1 MTGTS
6 DERKPFRHM
15 SDKPFRYTSDK
26 IPNEAAHIISMR
38 IDTFRWREGGPSW
51 DVLRLDLLHPVVSGN
66 KPFKLQPFL
75 SRARAEGRT
84 GVLTFGGPYSN
95 HIHATA
101 FAAAEAGMRSMGF
114 IRGEK
119 DASPSPTLRDAE
131 AWGMQLIYTDRESY
145 RLSRRL
151 SVSELETRHPSWLP
165 IPEGGFSAEGALGAM
180 GILDGVPTHA
190 YDRIVCACGTG
201 TMAAGLRMAADPETK
216 ITGIPVLKG
225 HHGLSA
231 DILSLVPE
239 KAFTG
244 NLEIIEGYD
253 FGGYARKTERLLE
266 FMMRFHQ
273 ASSIPT
279 DFVYTAKLMYAID
292 DLFRNGSIGT
302 NERVLAIHSGGLQGN
317 RSLPKHLLPFS

>member
-1 MTGTS
+1 
-6 DERKPFRHM
+6 
-15 SDKPFRYTSDK
+15 
-26 IPNEAAHIISMR
+26 
-38 IDTFRWREGGPSW
+38 
-51 DVLRLDLLHPVVSGN
+51 VLRLDLLHPVVSGN

-101 FAAAEAGMRSMGF
+101 FAAAEAGMRSMGI
-114 IRGEK
+114 IRGES
-119 DASPSPTLRDAE
+119 AATPSPTLRDAE
-131 AWGMQLIYTDRESY
+131 AWGMQLVYMERESY
-145 RLSRRL
+145 RRQRRL
-151 SVSELETRHPSWLP
+151 SDTELRARYADWMP
-165 IPEGGFSAEGALGAM
+165 IPEGGCSAEGALGAM

-231 DILSLVPE
+231 DILSLIPE
-239 KAFTG
+239 KSFTG

-266 FMMRFHQ
+266 FMGRFHH

-317 RSLPKHLLPFS
+317 RSLPKDMLPYS

>member
-1 MTGTS
+1 
-6 DERKPFRHM
+6 
-15 SDKPFRYTSDK
+15 
-26 IPNEAAHIISMR
+26 
-38 IDTFRWREGGPSW
+38 
-51 DVLRLDLLHPVVSGN
+51 VLRLDLLHPVVSGN

-101 FAAAEAGMRSMGF
+101 FAAAEAGMRSMGI
-114 IRGEK
+114 IRGES
-119 DASPSPTLRDAE
+119 AATPSPTLRDAE
-131 AWGMQLIYTDRESY
+131 AWGMQLVYMERESY
-145 RLSRRL
+145 RRQRRL
-151 SVSELETRHPSWLP
+151 SDTELRARYADWMP
-165 IPEGGFSAEGALGAM
+165 IPEGGCSAEGARGAM
-180 GILDGVPTHA
+180 GMLDGIDTQA

-201 TMAAGLRMAADPETK
+201 TMAAGIRMAADPETK

-231 DILSLVPE
+231 DILSLIPE
-239 KAFTG
+239 KSFTG

-266 FMMRFHQ
+266 FMGRFHH

-317 RSLPKHLLPFS
+317 RSLPKDMLPYS